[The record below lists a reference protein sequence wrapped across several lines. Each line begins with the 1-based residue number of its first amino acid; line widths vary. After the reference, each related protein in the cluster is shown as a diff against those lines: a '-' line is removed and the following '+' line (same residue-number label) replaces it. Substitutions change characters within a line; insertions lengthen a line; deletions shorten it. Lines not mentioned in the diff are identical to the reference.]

1 MKHGDVLYT
10 IWDRNCAKLLFPCS
24 SFELKGSC
32 VALAAVVACAKQL
45 VRYFQLF
52 WWMFDEKASS
62 TGSVIFFWA
71 GCSVFEVHRLLEI
84 STRCLN
90 RYIEAQSGMKWV
102 YFQRLH
108 NSFETGKPFSH
119 IKEMMKSDPFLLILK
134 YVRDKLID
142 VSTKIFTA
150 MKLFQQT
157 RYLKNRVY

>member
-1 MKHGDVLYT
+1 MGMSLTPFETGIVQNY
-10 IWDRNCAKLLFPCS
+10 CFPCS
-24 SFELKGSC
+24 SFELKGSY
-32 VALAAVVACAKQL
+32 VALATVVACAKQL

-52 WWMFDEKASS
+52 WWTF
-62 TGSVIFFWA
+62 VIFFWA

-84 STRCLN
+84 SKRCLN

-108 NSFETGKPFSH
+108 NSLETGKPFSH

-134 YVRDKLID
+134 YVLDKLID
-142 VSTKIFTA
+142 LSSKIFTA

>member
-1 MKHGDVLYT
+1 MGMSLTPFETGIVQNY
-10 IWDRNCAKLLFPCS
+10 CFPCS

-52 WWMFDEKASS
+52 WWTF
-62 TGSVIFFWA
+62 VIFFWA

-90 RYIEAQSGMKWV
+90 RYIQAQSGKKWV

-108 NSFETGKPFSH
+108 NSLETGKPFSH

-134 YVRDKLID
+134 YVLDKLID
-142 VSTKIFTA
+142 LSSKIFTA